1 MHKDLG
7 PINITTKSK
16 LKTKKLKRWKK
27 STYNK
32 KVSQSYRGKYNSVWS
47 LWQQNLKV
55 IIGQVSS
62 NRIIHLN
69 QTRKI
74 VWGIRGNKGD
84 AVIAHAKEIV
94 AQCKWKVVERNGGT
108 IRWCR
113 DVKISKLVWLKWGT
127 KSAECLAGRLQPW
140 RSSGLPC
147 WEPWVSGQ
155 WIWNFIWKLLK
166 VIQIEFIWGGIICCH
181 GWKGVAGGGSRD
193 AKERLLFFGPLWP
206 PSGWGG
212 GCAYRVCLMLLC
224 IISVTLGSWIL
235 PWGCW
240 QGWCWLQYRLQWPLH
255 PTLGFGVFLRSPQ
268 FLGSQSF
275 FLVWAPWPPQRWK
288 CHVNS
293 FGNTFSN

>member
-140 RSSGLPC
+140 QSSGLLC
-147 WEPWVSGQ
+147 WEPRVSGQ

-181 GWKGVAGGGSRD
+181 GWKGVAGGEVGTPKRGCCFLAPSD
-193 AKERLLFFGPLWP
+193 LLL
-206 PSGWGG
+206 GG
-212 GCAYRVCLMLLC
+212 GVCLSCVSNAPLHNFCNSWFVNFALGLLAGVVL
-224 IISVTLGSWIL
+224 IAISVAVAIAPYTQV
-235 PWGCW
+235 WGFP
-240 QGWCWLQYRLQWPLH
+240 RVSSIP
-255 PTLGFGVFLRSPQ
+255 GVSV
-268 FLGSQSF
+268 F
-275 FLVWAPWPPQRWK
+275 FSCVGALAPPAVKMPCKFVRQ
-288 CHVNS
+288 HVQ
-293 FGNTFSN
+293 